1 MPEFAYKARDARGG
15 SVQGFLVGED
25 INAVRKKLADQG
37 LIPISVSNA
46 GSNTLLKLNLMFKKK
61 VKIEELVIF
70 TKQFYTLF
78 RAGMGM
84 EVLLSTLAKQTPNP
98 TMREALDTVRN
109 DIQQGMGLAKAFSKH
124 PAIFD
129 DLYVSM
135 LTSGEEAGILEEV
148 LAQLADLMEKESAM
162 RKGIKSAMLYPKIV
176 IGVLVCASVVLMTVV
191 IPKFQSFFASFKRE
205 LPLPTKI
212 MIWASD
218 FMTSYF
224 FVVVG
229 IVIAIRIMFK
239 RYYATPKGKLL
250 VDRFKFKMF
259 VFGPLALKVANAR
272 FSNILSSLYRSGLPV
287 TKALNIT
294 AATIGNEAFARDVK
308 ILQSEVELGRG
319 IADSMRA
326 LTYFS
331 PVIIEATNIGE
342 KTGAL
347 DQMLKSIGEHF
358 EMEINHT
365 IKNLTTLLEPMLL
378 VVIFGM
384 VTMFALA
391 IFMPIWGMSQAALGK

>member
-1 MPEFAYKARDARGG
+1 
-15 SVQGFLVGED
+15 
-25 INAVRKKLADQG
+25 
-37 LIPISVSNA
+37 
-46 GSNTLLKLNLMFKKK
+46 
-61 VKIEELVIF
+61 
-70 TKQFYTLF
+70 
-78 RAGMGM
+78 
-84 EVLLSTLAKQTPNP
+84 
-98 TMREALDTVRN
+98 
-109 DIQQGMGLAKAFSKH
+109 
-124 PAIFD
+124 
-129 DLYVSM
+129 
-135 LTSGEEAGILEEV
+135 
-148 LAQLADLMEKESAM
+148 
-162 RKGIKSAMLYPKIV
+162 
-176 IGVLVCASVVLMTVV
+176 
-191 IPKFQSFFASFKRE
+191 
-205 LPLPTKI
+205 
-212 MIWASD
+212 
-218 FMTSYF
+218 MTSYF
-224 FVVVG
+224 FVVVAAVIG
-229 IVIAIRIMFK
+229 IKIMYS

-250 VDRFKFKMF
+250 VDRLKFKMF

-319 IADSMRA
+319 IADSMRN

-365 IKNLTTLLEPMLL
+365 VKNLTTLLEPMLL

-384 VTMFALA
+384 VTLFALA